1 MAAISCPHCAE
12 LQDRVAV
19 LEETVRR
26 QQATIVNQQA
36 TIAELTAKLGQNASN
51 SSIPPSANP
60 LQAPKPVVKKKSKRK
75 PGGQPGHPPRLKQ
88 LLPAERVKEII
99 PFVPTQCQHCQAA
112 LPAQAGPDD
121 PEPTRLQ
128 VIELPKIVA
137 EVTEY
142 QGHARTCP
150 CCGELTW
157 AVLPPEVRAHSVGPA
172 LTATLSYFT
181 GCFGLSK
188 RAVEEIAETVFAAPI
203 ALGTVV
209 NLEQEVSAALAP
221 AHEEALAAVRE
232 AAVKHADETSWK
244 LAGKLRWLWAAATT
258 TVAAFVIHAS
268 RGAAGLTALLG
279 QQIYGILCSDRWS
292 VYARVAASCRQVCWA
307 HLKRDFQKIVDR
319 GGASVEVGRVGLR
332 LVKKVFAAWHAF
344 QEGEV
349 TRAQLQAQLEPVM
362 NKMNRVLLE
371 GAVLG
376 EDATV
381 AQFCEN
387 LLALEP
393 ALWTFVTTEGVEPT
407 NNFMERLLRRAVL
420 WRKRSFG
427 CWSQEGCRFV
437 ERILTV
443 VQTRRLQGKNVLEYL
458 REAVV
463 AHRTG
468 QPCPKLLTS
477 G

>member
-1 MAAISCPHCAE
+1 MAASSCPRCAQLE
-12 LQDRVAV
+12 VRVAD

-26 QQATIVNQQA
+26 QQATIDDLMA
-36 TIAELTAKLGQNASN
+36 RLGQNASN

-60 LQAPKPVVKKKSKRK
+60 LHAPKPVVKKKSKRK

-88 LLPAERVKEII
+88 LLPSERIKEVI
-99 PFVPTQCQHCQAA
+99 PFVPEQCQHCHAA
-112 LPAQAGPDD
+112 LPAQPGPND
-121 PEPTRLQ
+121 PEPTRFQ

-137 EVTEY
+137 EVIEY
-142 QGHARTCP
+142 QGQARTCP
-150 CCGELTW
+150 GCGEVT
-157 AVLPPEVRAHSVGPA
+157 RAIIPQALRDHSVGPG

-181 GCFGLSK
+181 GCHGLSK
-188 RAVEEIAETVFAAPI
+188 RAVEEIAANVFAAPL

-209 NLEQEVSAALAP
+209 NLEHEVSAALAP
-221 AHEEALAAVRE
+221 AHAEALAAVRE

-244 LAGKLRWLWAAATT
+244 LAGKLRWLWAAATA
-258 TVAAFVIHAS
+258 TVAVFVLHARRS
-268 RGAAGLTALLG
+268 AAGLTALLG
-279 QQIYGILCSDRWS
+279 ESIQGIVCSDRWG
-292 VYARVAASCRQVCWA
+292 VYNRVAVAGRQLCWA

-319 GGASVEVGRVGLR
+319 GGPSQQVGRAGLR
-332 LVKKVFAAWHAF
+332 IVKKVFAAWHAF
-344 QEGEV
+344 QDQQV
-349 TRAQLQAQLEPVM
+349 TRAQLQAQLDPVVCRL
-362 NKMNRVLLE
+362 NRILLE
-371 GAVLG
+371 GALLG

-387 LLALEP
+387 VLALEP
-393 ALWTFVTTEGVEPT
+393 ALWTFLTTEGVEPT

-443 VQTRRLQGKNVLEYL
+443 VQTRRLQGQNVLEYL
-458 REAVV
+458 QDAVR
-463 AHRTG
+463 AHRAG
-468 QPCPKLLTS
+468 QPCPELLPN